1 MLGRCE
7 PLLPHLLGGFGC
19 GMGGN
24 EAWKSAGKSS
34 SIPMY
39 GELVSVVD
47 DPLPVEVAETL
58 KAAPMWL
65 ERWLFAVA
73 V

>member
-1 MLGRCE
+1 
-7 PLLPHLLGGFGC
+7 
-19 GMGGN
+19 MGGN